1 MAAGEDYSGAT
12 APSLCGASQKLETGT
27 CRKIT
32 DEFIMLYME
41 LEVSLQIPG
50 WVYPV
55 LVAAR
60 KGLEC

>member
-1 MAAGEDYSGAT
+1 
-12 APSLCGASQKLETGT
+12 
-27 CRKIT
+27 
-32 DEFIMLYME
+32 MLYME